1 MTTTAG
7 GCTLS
12 LGLLLAGCGGAGTLP
27 RCTRSS
33 ECDSGLVCLAPVGD
47 GKGVC
52 GSPPFGV
59 AMIEPAPGASV
70 GAAGVTVTVQVTTA
84 GPGATPPGA
93 VSMVV
98 NGGQESSLALTG
110 QDGAMLTYQGKYVP
124 KAGTLQTVRLWVW
137 IDTPAGLVSSNA
149 VVLVV
154 DAKAPHLEPHLGAY
168 CPSSTCSRDDQLK
181 VDVWAEDDHAIS
193 LEASL
198 DLDGY
203 ANPVPL
209 AATGSPH
216 SYTGQIALKDRPFPR
231 FSGLANVRVRARDAF
246 GNESVIDV
254 QPVQVTRLRWAYDAK
269 ADGVT
274 SPAVD
279 ADGTVVL
286 GVAGT
291 TDQLRAVSPDGDKLW
306 GMTLGSKGVVAAP
319 SIGPSRVWI
328 GSDDGTLYGRK
339 PDGSLV
345 TCPASGMGT
354 PGSLFTPAIRLG
366 PAEAAYSGGS
376 AKVLYGRA
384 PDGCS
389 LPASTV
395 DAVTTSPV
403 IAGGKVFVTT
413 STATVKQFTAALQED
428 GLDVT
433 PFGDGVFCSDIT
445 APMAVAANGQLVL
458 ACGIGQGKTQIH
470 QIDPARGSSSYLG
483 TLPSKSAESIVI
495 LPGGDLVVGTND
507 GKVHRL
513 APPAAGGAG
522 PWTDAWNPPPDLG
535 AAVTGVLIAAP
546 DAAGQGAVVYAVTES
561 GGLHALDENG
571 ATVFSTS
578 GETSTP
584 LGNFSLRFPTIAPAL
599 PGRLPTLY
607 VGSAEGKL
615 YAVVADTGLDTL
627 SPWPKSHHD
636 IRNTG
641 DASAPLP

>member
-1 MTTTAG
+1 
-7 GCTLS
+7 
-12 LGLLLAGCGGAGTLP
+12 
-27 RCTRSS
+27 
-33 ECDSGLVCLAPVGD
+33 
-47 GKGVC
+47 
-52 GSPPFGV
+52 
-59 AMIEPAPGASV
+59 MIEPAPGASV
-70 GAAGVTVTVQVTTA
+70 GAAGVTVTVKVTTA
-84 GPGATPPGA
+84 GPGTTPPEA
-93 VSMVV
+93 VQMAVDGEV
-98 NGGQESSLALTG
+98 ESSLALAG
-110 QDGAMLTYQGKYVP
+110 RDGSIFTYQGKYVP
-124 KAGTLQTVRLWVW
+124 KAGTLRTVRLWVW
-137 IDTPAGLVSSNA
+137 VTTPGGLVPSNA

-154 DAKAPHLEPHLGAY
+154 DAKAPRLEPNPGAY
-168 CPSSTCSRDDQLK
+168 CPSSTCRRDDQLR

-193 LEASL
+193 LEAAL

-203 ANPVPL
+203 ATPVPL

-216 SYTGQIALKDRPFPR
+216 AYTGQIALKDRPFPR
-231 FSGLANVRVRARDAF
+231 FSGFAIARVRARDAF
-246 GNESVIDV
+246 GNESVIDIR
-254 QPVQVTRLRWAYDAK
+254 PVEVTRLRWAYDAK

-279 ADGTVVL
+279 ADGTMLL

-306 GMTLGSKGVVAAP
+306 GMTLGIKGVVAAP
-319 SIGPSRVWI
+319 SIGPSRVWV
-328 GSDDGTLYGRK
+328 GSDDGNLYGRK

-345 TCPASGMGT
+345 TCPATDQGT
-354 PGSLFTPAIRLG
+354 PGSLFTPAIRLA

-376 AKVLYGRA
+376 AKVLYGRD
-384 PDGCS
+384 PDGCF

-403 IAGGKVFVTT
+403 ITGGKVFV
-413 STATVKQFTAALQED
+413 ATVNGTGAATIRSFGQDLAKGSVSTSGFCGRIEAPLAADASGVLIACSDGQIFGLDTDTLAAKHIASLTAAA
-428 GLDVT
+428 G
-433 PFGDGVFCSDIT
+433 
-445 APMAVAANGQLVL
+445 
-458 ACGIGQGKTQIH
+458 
-470 QIDPARGSSSYLG
+470 
-483 TLPSKSAESIVI
+483 ESIVI

-513 APPAAGGAG
+513 TPPTGGGAD

-561 GGLHALDENG
+561 GHLHALDANG
-571 ATVFSTS
+571 ATVWSTS
-578 GETSTP
+578 GETSAP

-599 PGRLPTLY
+599 PGRLPTLH

-636 IRNTG
+636 VRNTG